1 MGDIGRDDGD
11 PTFHYEPL
19 ERFGEGLTSARPWNL
34 TALAGWSVST
44 GVRRCWDS
52 RRP

>member
-34 TALAGWSVST
+34 TALAGV
-44 GVRRCWDS
+44 
-52 RRP
+52 